1 MIAVQFKQQ
10 RLGPGRHWSQ
20 GSWLSSPLDV
30 LIRRHLVYP
39 RVGIVI
45 RIEVW
50 RKSRTRR
57 KSSRTA
63 RGDDRRPH
71 TGSTCE
77 VHSRSTSLSRRDM
90 SLSLRG
96 RCKYR
101 RCEYRKI
108 QHEQAVFHAL
118 IRSTAAFRS
127 KLRIVSGGP
136 GVKFWFVSDPSDE
149 FHAASLTSLSRNS
162 TKNVA
167 ANALGSDCNL
177 YSSGSCR
184 VLSVE
189 LVYQAMA
196 N

>member
-1 MIAVQFKQQ
+1 
-10 RLGPGRHWSQ
+10 
-20 GSWLSSPLDV
+20 
-30 LIRRHLVYP
+30 
-39 RVGIVI
+39 
-45 RIEVW
+45 
-50 RKSRTRR
+50 
-57 KSSRTA
+57 
-63 RGDDRRPH
+63 
-71 TGSTCE
+71 
-77 VHSRSTSLSRRDM
+77 M

-96 RCKYR
+96 RCNYR

-136 GVKFWFVSDPSDE
+136 GVKFWFARFASDPSDE
-149 FHAASLTSLSRNS
+149 FHAAPLTSLSRNS

-189 LVYQAMA
+189 LVYQVMA